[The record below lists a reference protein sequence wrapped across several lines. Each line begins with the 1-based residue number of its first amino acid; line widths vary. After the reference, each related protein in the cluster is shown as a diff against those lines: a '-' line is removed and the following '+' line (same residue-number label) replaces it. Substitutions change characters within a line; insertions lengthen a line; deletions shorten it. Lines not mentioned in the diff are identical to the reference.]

1 MNKQTENYCYSLGF
15 EFGNYQAK
23 ETLII
28 KDVPTKVNIDNLS
41 VLVLAYKGIYVTLKK
56 YKEGDDLFDEYMRV
70 DSFNYKKLNIELS
83 ELNNMITMLNI
94 DTIYYNMLVENLK

>member
-28 KDVPTKVNIDNLS
+28 KDVPTKVNIDNL
-41 VLVLAYKGIYVTLKK
+41 
-56 YKEGDDLFDEYMRV
+56 
-70 DSFNYKKLNIELS
+70 
-83 ELNNMITMLNI
+83 
-94 DTIYYNMLVENLK
+94 